1 MALIYHISVNEP
13 TPHKGGCHCG
23 KVRFSVVIQQ
33 RRALICN
40 CSICTVKGFIHLIVP
55 AGDFE
60 LLQGESELTS
70 YRFNTGIANHLFC
83 RHCGVQSYY
92 VPRSH
97 PTGFSVNLRCIDD
110 LCLDDFELSE
120 FDGANWEEKVEEIR

>member
-1 MALIYHISVNEP
+1 VNEP
-13 TPHKGGCHCG
+13 TSHKGGCHCG
-23 KVRFSVVIQQ
+23 KVRFSVVIRQK
-33 RRALICN
+33 RALICN

-92 VPRSH
+92 LPRSH

-110 LCLDDFELSE
+110 LSLDDFELSE
-120 FDGANWEEKVEEIR
+120 FDGANWEEKVEGIR